1 MGQRWIAQGHQA
13 GDAESRS
20 TGDMAQVDDAL
31 HEGLA
36 CCLDD

>member
-1 MGQRWIAQGHQA
+1 MCQHRIAQGHQA

-20 TGDMAQVDDAL
+20 TGDTAQVDDAF

-36 CCLDD
+36 